1 MRLPWARPV
10 ENREGSYTDSLVNLL
25 VQQAGGGAGSVAE
38 TAAVELAAGLWGRA
52 FASAQITPE
61 RLGAVVTPAYLAEAA
76 RALILRGEHLSAIMG
91 PPLQLLPAGAHDVSG
106 SYEPETWRYQLTLD
120 GPSAP
125 KTLNLPAAGVVHLQW
140 STDAA
145 RPWRGVSP
153 LERAGVSAG
162 LLGWLETRLAQEASA
177 RTGYLLPVPTDGA
190 DASVT
195 QLKADL
201 AGMKGNT
208 ALVQTTQS
216 GWGQGAQQKVTN
228 EYTVKRLGAD
238 PPEALGAL
246 RQDVGADILAAC
258 GVPPSLGMPNI
269 DGTAQRESWRRF
281 LHSSVVPMGLLVAAE
296 LSAGLGAE
304 VGLSFDR
311 LMASDLS
318 GRARAFGSLVK
329 GGMGIDEA
337 LEVAGFDS

>member
-1 MRLPWARPV
+1 MVIGAFRPH
-10 ENREGSYTDSLVNLL
+10 
-25 VQQAGGGAGSVAE
+25 E

-61 RLGAVVTPAYLAEAA
+61 RLAAVVTPAYLAEVA

-91 PPLQLLPAGAHDVSG
+91 PPLRLLPAGAHDVSG
-106 SYEPETWRYQLTLD
+106 GYDPETWRYQLTLD
-120 GPSAP
+120 GPSGP
-125 KTLNLPAAGVVHLQW
+125 QTMLLPAAGVVHLRW

-145 RPWRGVSP
+145 QPWRGVSP

-162 LLGWLETRLAQEASA
+162 LLGWLETRLGQEARA
-177 RTGYLLPVPTDGA
+177 RTGYLLPVPVDGA
-190 DASVT
+190 DESVT

-201 AGMKGNT
+201 ATLKGNT

-216 GWGQGAQQKVTN
+216 GWGASAQQKVPR
-228 EYTVKRLGAD
+228 EYSVQRLGAD
-238 PPEALGAL
+238 PPEALGEL
-246 RQDVGADILAAC
+246 RGDVAADILAAC
-258 GVPPSLGMPNI
+258 GVPPSLGIPNI

-296 LSAGLGAE
+296 LSAALGAE
-304 VGLSFDR
+304 VGLGFDR

-318 GRARAFGSLVK
+318 GRARAFRWLK
-329 GGMGIDEA
+329 AE
-337 LEVAGFDS
+337 